1 MNETQES
8 QTTEEAQDE
17 LAADQAATSA
27 DAPEADPRQ
36 AELEALR
43 DRHLR
48 LAAEF
53 DNYRKRTDRER
64 TEGGTRAQAQLVE
77 RLLEPLDD
85 LQRFAHQN
93 PEKASAAALLEA
105 AQAVERKLLRVL
117 ENGGLERVEAEGKP
131 FDPTVHEAIATV
143 AAEKKKEDNQIA
155 DVFQAGYLFKGTLLR
170 PARVR
175 VKRYEG

>member
-1 MNETQES
+1 MNEIQEPQAVEDTDAS
-8 QTTEEAQDE
+8 DEAATTEEAPA
-17 LAADQAATSA
+17 L
-27 DAPEADPRQ
+27 DPIQ
-36 AELEALR
+36 AELDSVR

-77 RLLEPLDD
+77 RLLDPIDD
-85 LQRFAHQN
+85 LQRFSSQD
-93 PEKASAAALLEA
+93 PKKTSAGALLEA
-105 AQAVERKLLRVL
+105 AQAVERKLLRAL
-117 ENGGLERVEAEGKP
+117 EGAGLELMKAEGQP
-131 FDPTVHEAIATV
+131 FDPTVHEAITTV
-143 AAEKKKEDNQIA
+143 ATEKKKEDNLVA
-155 DVFQAGYLFKGTLLR
+155 DVFQPGYLFKGTLLR

>member
-1 MNETQES
+1 MNETQEP
-8 QTTEEAQDE
+8 QAIEDTDAPDEAATTEEAR
-17 LAADQAATSA
+17 AI
-27 DAPEADPRQ
+27 DPRQ
-36 AELEALR
+36 AELDSLR

-64 TEGGTRAQAQLVE
+64 AEGGTRAQAQLVE

-85 LQRFAHQN
+85 LQRFAHQD
-93 PEKASAAALLEA
+93 PEKSSPAALLEA
-105 AQAVERKLLRVL
+105 AQAVERKLLRAL
-117 ENGGLERVEAEGKP
+117 ENVGLEPVKAEGTP
-131 FDPTVHEAIATV
+131 FDPTVHEAITTV
-143 AAEKKKEDNQIA
+143 ATEKKKEDNLVA
-155 DVFQAGYLFKGTLLR
+155 DVFQPGYRFKGTLVR